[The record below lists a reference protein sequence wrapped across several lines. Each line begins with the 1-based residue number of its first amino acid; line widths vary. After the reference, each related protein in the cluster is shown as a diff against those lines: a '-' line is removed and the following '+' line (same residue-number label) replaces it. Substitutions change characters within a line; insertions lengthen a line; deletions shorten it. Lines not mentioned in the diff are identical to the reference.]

1 MKKFPLVLI
10 LCLSSCAY
18 ATKEKVVML
27 GGKGAYKSKDFSLVY
42 NGEKSFRDGALAVTT
57 VAATVA
63 SAVTQAA
70 AETTAQIE
78 SSNAAKVAG
87 TQATAA
93 GRTAINASNNA
104 TKVSLKA
111 LEVAPT
117 P

>member
-1 MKKFPLVLI
+1 MKKFPLILI

-27 GGKGAYKSKDFSLVY
+27 GGKGAYRSKEFSMVY
-42 NGEKSFRDGALAVTT
+42 NGERSFRDGALAVTT

-70 AETTAQIE
+70 AETTAQV
-78 SSNAAKVAG
+78 SSTNAANVTAEQIKG
-87 TQATAA
+87 STATAI
-93 GRTAINASNNA
+93 TNSNNA

-111 LEVAPT
+111 LEVAPK
-117 P
+117 